1 MAAGHLSSIEDT
13 ALTHCGRV
21 RRYKK
26 NTAGIRSVV
35 ERGAPGLELA
45 RGRTEPIIARLPSAV
60 TAFVG
65 RTLKGPVQRPVAVAS
80 FAEFQQVFGGLWQPS
95 TVSYAVEQFF
105 EHGGGRAIIVRV
117 ANGARPPTITL
128 PAGAGALRL
137 AGVNPGSREY
147 LRASVDY
154 DGIPEGD
161 TERFNLVIQRV
172 RSATSELI
180 EDQEIFRR
188 ASLRP
193 DSGRCLAD
201 LLLQSRL
208 ARALELLP
216 AQRPDRS
223 AGPGRSA
230 IGYAFSNADGDDG
243 GPLTDYDII
252 GSAAA
257 VTGLFALSAAD
268 CFNFLCIPP
277 LSREHDVGLGALLV
291 AARYCRERHAMLIV
305 DPPASWT
312 TARAALDG
320 MRTWPFRSDNAVMY
334 YPRVQTLDRL
344 RGRLETFASCGAVA
358 GMLARADEISPL
370 WSAVDSEEVTLR
382 PGTQPA
388 VGVSDAD
395 RLRLAQVG
403 INTLS
408 VPRTASGSGVRV
420 DARTLAAGGSGF
432 TDWKYLS
439 ARRLGLWVAAS
450 VERGTRWV
458 LLEQNGPATWARA
471 RSLVD
476 TFLEVLAEQGAFV
489 GENAS
494 DRYFVI
500 CDERVNRPD
509 IIADGRVNL
518 LFGFATRRPGEFD
531 AWLVT
536 HHPAASRVRPVSVNR
551 LATSRQRVGWEI
563 ETAIL
568 KKMDY
573 R

>member
-1 MAAGHLSSIEDT
+1 M
-13 ALTHCGRV
+13 
-21 RRYKK
+21 
-26 NTAGIRSVV
+26 V
-35 ERGAPGLELA
+35 ERGAPSLELA
-45 RGRTEPIIARLPSAV
+45 RSPTEPIIARLPSAV

-65 RTLKGPVQRPVAVAS
+65 RTLKGPVQRPVTVAS
-80 FAEFQQVFGGLWQPS
+80 FAEFQHVFGGLWQPS
-95 TVSYAVEQFF
+95 PLSYAVEQFF
-105 EHGGGRAIIVRV
+105 DHGGGRAIIVRV
-117 ANGARPPTITL
+117 ANGARPPSITL
-128 PAGAGALRL
+128 PAGAAMLRL

-161 TERFNLVIQRV
+161 ADRFNLVVQRV
-172 RSATSELI
+172 RSAGSELV
-180 EDQEIFRR
+180 EEQEIFRR

-208 ARALELLP
+208 VRAVEPLP

-223 AGPGRSA
+223 AGPGGSA
-230 IGYAFSNADGDDG
+230 IGYAVSNADGDDG

-257 VTGLFALSAAD
+257 GTGIFALRAAD
-268 CFNFLCIPP
+268 GFNFLCIPP
-277 LSREHDVGLGALLV
+277 LSRDHDTGLSALLV

-305 DPPASWT
+305 DPPAAWIS
-312 TARAALDG
+312 ARAALDG
-320 MRTWPFRSDNAVMY
+320 MRTWPFRADNAVMY
-334 YPRVQTLDRL
+334 YPRIQALDRL

-358 GMLARADEISPL
+358 GMLARSDETCPL
-370 WSAVDSEEVTLR
+370 WSTAAREELALR
-382 PGTQPA
+382 PGMQPA
-388 VGVSDAD
+388 VSVSEAD
-395 RLRLAQVG
+395 RLRLAQAG

-408 VPRTASGSGVRV
+408 VPRAGAGMRL
-420 DARTLAAGGSGF
+420 DARTLAAGGNGL
-432 TDWKYLS
+432 TDWKYLA
-439 ARRLGLWVAAS
+439 ARRLALWVAAS

-458 LLEQNGPATWARA
+458 LLEQNGPAVWARA
-471 RSLVD
+471 RTLVD
-476 TFLEVLAEQGAFV
+476 TFLEVLAEQGAF
-489 GENAS
+489 AS
-494 DRYFVI
+494 ANSGDRYFVI

-509 IIADGRVNL
+509 TVADGRVNL
-518 LFGFATRRPGEFD
+518 LFGFATSRPGEFD

-551 LATSRQRVGWEI
+551 LATSRQRVEWEI
-563 ETAIL
+563 ETTIL